1 MRHEG
6 KTWDVRHEGKSKLM
20 PQMRNSHTRARELV
34 KKFIADLYDIGF
46 LRSPGFLR
54 LHVGS
59 RWDQKGEDCRR
70 LESLGS
76 FCIVGFFPVATNNR
90 LRSKEAHLRF
100 VCTRASQTDAQD
112 TVWLTAPAHMHTH
125 IYTRLRPAPP
135 HRLPHKEKEGAC
147 IPGPVVEYPGLV
159 ARRDPRAGHALSYHQ
174 APCRECEGSPA

>member
-1 MRHEG
+1 MQIEAKG
-6 KTWDVRHEGKSKLM
+6 AIYDMEWKKLDFETWDVRHEGKSKLM
-20 PQMRNSHTRARELV
+20 PQIRNSHTRARELV

-76 FCIVGFFPVATNNR
+76 FCIVGFFLVATNNR

-100 VCTRASQTDAQD
+100 VCTRASQRR
-112 TVWLTAPAHMHTH
+112 HR
-125 IYTRLRPAPP
+125 TRS
-135 HRLPHKEKEGAC
+135 G
-147 IPGPVVEYPGLV
+147 
-159 ARRDPRAGHALSYHQ
+159 
-174 APCRECEGSPA
+174 